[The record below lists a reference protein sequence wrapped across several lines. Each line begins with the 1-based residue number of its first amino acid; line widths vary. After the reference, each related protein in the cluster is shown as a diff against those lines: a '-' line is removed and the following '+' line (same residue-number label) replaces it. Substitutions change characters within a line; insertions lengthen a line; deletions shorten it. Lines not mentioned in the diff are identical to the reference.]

1 MANISKHKSTSV
13 TKLLLVGDSGSGKTS
28 ALASLANAG
37 KKLRILDYD
46 DGLDILP
53 EYLTPEAV
61 SRVSYVTLRDSLGQ
75 ATAFRRGAQ
84 LLSTWKDGEENLGSV
99 KEWGDDTVL
108 VIDSLR

>member
-1 MANISKHKSTSV
+1 MANISQHKSTSV

-46 DGLDILP
+46 DGLDILS

-61 SRVSYVTLRDSLGQ
+61 SRVSYITLSLEKGH
-75 ATAFRRGAQ
+75 
-84 LLSTWKDGEENLGSV
+84 NYCPLG
-99 KEWGDDTVL
+99 KTEKRTLVL
-108 VIDSLR
+108 

>member
-13 TKLLLVGDSGSGKTS
+13 TKLLLCGVSGSGKTS

-53 EYLTPEAV
+53 EFLKPDV
-61 SRVSYVTLRDSLGQ
+61 
-75 ATAFRRGAQ
+75 
-84 LLSTWKDGEENLGSV
+84 V
-99 KEWGDDTVL
+99 KIV
-108 VIDSLR
+108 

>member
-13 TKLLLVGDSGSGKTS
+13 TKLLLCGDSGSGKTS

-53 EYLTPEAV
+53 EFLKPDV
-61 SRVSYVTLRDSLGQ
+61 VKNVSYVTLRDSLGQ
-75 ATAFRRGAQ
+75 ADSFRRGAR
-84 LLSTWKDGEENLGSV
+84 LLSHWKDGEG
-99 KEWGDDTVL
+99 G
-108 VIDSLR
+108 LRSCERMGRRYSSSN